1 MSQRAKDL
9 STRLRSFGDEVIACV
24 ENLSDQDWTKTGEW
38 EQWGVGVIAW
48 HLGAGHF
55 GIRDWCDMIVRGEA
69 LPPLTMDQINEMSNE
84 QARANAGATKA
95 EALEVLKANS
105 ATMVTYV
112 AGLTD
117 EELDCKASMPAFGGE
132 VTTEQFIDFI
142 LLQNAAQHYESMKAA
157 VGR

>member
-9 STRLRSFGDEVIACV
+9 SERLRSFGDEVIAFV
-24 ENLSDQDWTKTGEW
+24 ENLNDQDWAKTGEW

-55 GIRDWCDMIVRGEA
+55 GIRDWCDKIVRGEA
-69 LPPLTMDQINEMSNE
+69 LPPLTMDQINDMSNG
-84 QARANAGATKA
+84 QARENANVTKDDA
-95 EALEVLKANS
+95 LEALRTNS
-105 ATMVTYV
+105 ATMVAYV

-117 EELDCKASMPAFGGE
+117 EELDRKGSMPAFGGE

-142 LLQNAAQHYESMKAA
+142 LIQNAAQHFKSMKAA
-157 VGR
+157 VGN

>member
-9 STRLRSFGDEVIACV
+9 SARLRLFGDEVIDYV
-24 ENLSDQDWTKTGEW
+24 ENLSDQDWSKTSEW
-38 EQWGVGVIAW
+38 EQWRVGVIAW

-69 LPPLTMDQINEMSNE
+69 LPPLTMDQVNDMSDK
-84 QARANAGATKA
+84 QARENADVTKETA
-95 EALEVLKANS
+95 LEALRKNS
-105 ATMVTYV
+105 DIMVAYV

-117 EELDCKASMPAFGGE
+117 EELDSKGSMPAFGGE

-142 LLQNAAQHYESMKAA
+142 LLQNAGQHFESMKAA
-157 VGR
+157 AKK